1 MKHAK
6 ESAIA
11 DNPPAD
17 VVNYPDSGKWF
28 VKPWRKCVIVQEADY
43 YAGEE

>member
-1 MKHAK
+1 MLT
-6 ESAIA
+6 IA

-17 VVNYPDSGKWF
+17 VINYPDSNKWAVNPHHKIF
-28 VKPWRKCVIVQEADY
+28 TIPETDY